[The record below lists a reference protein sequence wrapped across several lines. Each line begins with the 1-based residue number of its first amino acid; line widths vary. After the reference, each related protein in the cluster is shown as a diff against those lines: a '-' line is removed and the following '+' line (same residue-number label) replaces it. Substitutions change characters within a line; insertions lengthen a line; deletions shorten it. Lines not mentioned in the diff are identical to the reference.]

1 MYTPGV
7 LLATFAPSILTPS
20 ILTSAVSFTGLL
32 NVNST
37 ALPTTRAPNNSGAF
51 ESENVFS
58 VSRYFSTGFKSA
70 PNTPV
75 VECTAYLSELANAL
89 PATNLNVTL
98 LPSFERTPF
107 YQLRLQNQQ
116 MLNFH
121 HFV

>member
-1 MYTPGV
+1 
-7 LLATFAPSILTPS
+7 LK
-20 ILTSAVSFTGLL
+20 
-32 NVNST
+32 VNST
-37 ALPTTRAPNNSGAF
+37 APPTTRAPNNSGAT

-89 PATNLNVTL
+89 PATNLKVTL

-107 YQLRLQNQQ
+107 LLVFPKKSSDFKLTPFCLK
-116 MLNFH
+116 M
-121 HFV
+121 

>member
-51 ESENVFS
+51 ESENVFLYQDIFLQ
-58 VSRYFSTGFKSA
+58 V
-70 PNTPV
+70 
-75 VECTAYLSELANAL
+75 LSQHLI
-89 PATNLNVTL
+89 
-98 LPSFERTPF
+98 
-107 YQLRLQNQQ
+107 RL
-116 MLNFH
+116 
-121 HFV
+121 